1 MSDAVAQTPRIDGR
15 EIENQE
21 VPSLLARQ
29 AGLIRVISIVV
40 LIVGVFLIMRTLPVG
55 EGLSRMEVWIESL
68 GGWGPAVFAL
78 IYVVAAVALVPG
90 GLLTIAAGAIFGLL
104 WGFIAVSV
112 GSTVGASLAFLI
124 GRYGARTAVREQ
136 TAKYPKFAA
145 IDRAIDEGGWK
156 IIAMLRLVPMFPF
169 NVGNYL
175 LGLTP
180 VKFWSYA
187 LASWIAMM
195 PGTLVYVYLG
205 HVGRKSVEAAAGED
219 GLHPLEWTLMIV
231 GLLIAVAVTVYIT
244 RLARRKLD
252 EQTEVNVDS
261 QGDGKVMDP
270 VHDAALIHPAESKA
284 PVKKTISLA
293 VTAGAALM
301 LGACATITPDW
312 LTRFFGPPAVAMA
325 EVYEERPD
333 APTFDHSTFDRLLR
347 TYVSDADGGGWIDYT
362 ALKANDRDALN
373 RYIDDLGRAS
383 YDALGRNEKLAM
395 LMNAYNAFTIK
406 LIIEFWDD
414 DKLISI
420 YRDIPKEKRWDDVRW
435 KIGGNVWSLN
445 QIEHEQIR
453 PKFKEPRIHWAVV
466 CAAEGC
472 PPLRR
477 EAYTGAKLDAQ
488 LDDQARIVHG
498 HERWVRY
505 ERDAEAGGGT
515 IHLTR
520 LYDWYSGDFEQ
531 SDGGVLEHAAKFI
544 PELREDLK
552 AGRRPRVRWIE
563 YNWDLN
569 HRSHVE

>member
-1 MSDAVAQTPRIDGR
+1 MSDMATQIARSDRSGTARPEGR
-15 EIENQE
+15 SVI
-21 VPSLLARQ
+21 ARH
-29 AGLIRVISIVV
+29 AGLIRVISVVV
-40 LIVGVFLIMRTLPVG
+40 LILGAFLIMRTLPVG
-55 EGLSRMEVWIESL
+55 DALSRMEVWIQSL
-68 GGWGPAVFAL
+68 GGWGPAIFVL
-78 IYVVAAVALVPG
+78 LYIVAAVALIPG
-90 GLLTIAAGAIFGLL
+90 GLLTIAAGALFGLL
-104 WGFIAVSV
+104 WGFIAVSI
-112 GSTVGASLAFLI
+112 GSTIGASLAFLI
-124 GRYGARTAVREQ
+124 GRYVARKSVREQ

-145 IDRAIDEGGWK
+145 IDRAIDEGGWR

-180 VKFWSYA
+180 VKFRHYV

-205 HVGRKSVEAAAGED
+205 HAGRKSVEAAAGEV
-219 GLHPLEWTLMIV
+219 GMHPLEWTLMIA
-231 GLLIAVAVTVYIT
+231 GLLIAVAVTWYIT
-244 RLARRKLD
+244 KLARRKLN
-252 EQTEVNVDS
+252 EQAELDVAS
-261 QGDGKVMDP
+261 QGGKESMDQVKEVP
-270 VHDAALIHPAESKA
+270 EKA
-284 PVKKTISLA
+284 PVKTIALA
-293 VTAGAALM
+293 VVAGTALM
-301 LGACATITPDW
+301 LGACATIAPDW
-312 LTRFFGPPAVAMA
+312 LTRMFGPPAVAMA

-333 APTFDHSTFDRLLR
+333 GPTFDHSTFDRLLR
-347 TYVSDADGGGWIDYT
+347 TYVSDVNGGGWIDYV
-362 ALKANDRDALN
+362 ALGANDRDSLK
-373 RYIDDLGRAS
+373 RYIETLGHAD

-395 LMNAYNAFTIK
+395 LINAYNAFTIE
-406 LIIEFWDD
+406 LILEFWDE

-420 YRDIPKEKRWDDVRW
+420 YRDIPKTKRWDDVRW

-453 PKFKEPRIHWAVV
+453 PKFREPRIHWAVV

-477 EAYTGAKLDAQ
+477 EAYTGAQLERQ
-488 LDDQARIVHG
+488 LDDQSRIVHA

-505 ERDAEAGGGT
+505 DRDSSGGGT

-531 SDGGVLEHAAKFI
+531 ADGGVLEHAAKFI
-544 PELREDLK
+544 PALREDLK
-552 AGRRPRVRWIE
+552 AGIRPRVRWIE